1 MPWLSLMQSF
11 LARRF
16 SDVGSHLLKQGVLG
30 VLLTLSLVLGLAVGP
45 AQAIAPFQVPKV
57 AAGDATWLVDEADVI
72 SRINEGKISG
82 RLSKLADQTGQEVRL
97 VTIRHFDYGE
107 TIQTF
112 TDQLFDRWYPTAE
125 DQANQVLLVLD
136 EVTKTVGIHVGE
148 EAAALLPEDLA
159 TSVAQETV
167 LVPLLQGDKY
177 NQAFLDGTDRL
188 VAVLS
193 GQPDPGAPVFDE
205 AFDNLSES
213 TFASAEITEENRGN
227 NAVILIVLLVLAT
240 VIPMATYYWYVGFGN

>member
-1 MPWLSLMQSF
+1 MRWLSLIPSP
-11 LARRF
+11 LSRRF
-16 SDVGSHLLKQGVLG
+16 STVGSPSLGQGALGLLFS
-30 VLLTLSLVLGLAVGP
+30 LLLVLGLAVGP
-45 AQAIAPFQVPKV
+45 AHAIAPFQLPTVS
-57 AAGDATWLVDEADVI
+57 AGEATWLVDEADII
-72 SRINEGKISG
+72 SRINEGKISN

-112 TDQLFDRWYPTAE
+112 TDKLFDRWYSAPE
-125 DQANQVLLVLD
+125 DQANQVLMVLD
-136 EVTKTVGIHVGE
+136 EVTKTVGIRVGE

-167 LVPLLQGDKY
+167 LIPLLQGDKY

-213 TFASAEITEENRGN
+213 TFASAEDTEENRGN
-227 NAVILIVLLVLAT
+227 NAIILIVLLVLAT